1 MTNKDFNNLIN
12 KLTIMSR
19 GISQEVAEKSVK
31 KAGIVVQD
39 QARELITSDSGA
51 LARSVKI
58 KNEVKRGRIKSTVY
72 TNSEYAPYY
81 EFGTGPNGK
90 ANHKNISPKANP
102 KYRQTGWMIPAD
114 AMSVE
119 KAKSYG
125 FRVAYKN
132 GDVIGYYTRGQMAR
146 PFMYPAL
153 HDQENAIVKIAQMEF
168 MKKIKEI
175 CKK

>member
-1 MTNKDFNNLIN
+1 
-12 KLTIMSR
+12 
-19 GISQEVAEKSVK
+19 
-31 KAGIVVQD
+31 
-39 QARELITSDSGA
+39 
-51 LARSVKI
+51 
-58 KNEVKRGRIKSTVY
+58 
-72 TNSEYAPYY
+72 
-81 EFGTGPNGK
+81 
-90 ANHKNISPKANP
+90 
-102 KYRQTGWMIPAD
+102 
-114 AMSVE
+114 MSVE

-175 CKK
+175 CKKW